1 MSAQEMMKRKRCI
14 QPLSE
19 IREEDHKVVIRIE
32 MPGVGKKD
40 LDIQVD
46 NDRLKINAGRSEEQ
60 PEGTYLVRERSCADY
75 EKVFTIDET
84 IDRDS
89 IEASMKDGVL
99 ELSLQFK
106 KEVRPRRIE
115 IKGS

>member
-1 MSAQEMMKRKRCI
+1 MSAQEMTKRRRCI

-32 MPGVGKKD
+32 MPGVSKKD
-40 LDIQVD
+40 LDIQVE
-46 NDRLKINAGRSEEQ
+46 NDRLKINASRSGKQ

-89 IEASMKDGVL
+89 IEAVMNNGVL
-99 ELSLQFK
+99 ELRLQFK
-106 KEVRPRRIE
+106 KEVQPRRIE

>member
-1 MSAQEMMKRKRCI
+1 MSAQEMTKRRRCI

-32 MPGVGKKD
+32 MPGVSKKD

-46 NDRLKINAGRSEEQ
+46 NDRLKINASRSDKQ
-60 PEGTYLVRERSCADY
+60 PEGTYLVRERNCADY

-89 IEASMKDGVL
+89 IEAFMKDGVL
-99 ELSLQFK
+99 ELRLQFK

>member
-1 MSAQEMMKRKRCI
+1 MSAQEMTKRKRCV

-19 IREEDHKVVIRIE
+19 IHEEDKKVIIRLE
-32 MPGVGKKD
+32 MPGVDKKD
-40 LDIQVD
+40 LNIQVE
-46 NDRLKINAGRSEEQ
+46 NNRLRINANRKESE
-60 PEGTYLVRERSCADY
+60 PVGTYLLRERNCADY

-89 IEASMKDGVL
+89 IDGVMKDGIL

-106 KEVRPRRIE
+106 KEVQPRRIE
-115 IKGS
+115 IKG